1 MLPQNRT
8 RPTVG
13 PRIKAHTLRFLRMI
27 ATWMLIF
34 VAFVCHPEWMR
45 DSRRFLIHSI
55 ETKADQVPEP
65 WGARLEI
72 IERIWRG
79 DLDSDRLHDSL
90 AAVAT
95 VVFGIALLIG
105 AVVMF
110 VVYLV

>member
-1 MLPQNRT
+1 
-8 RPTVG
+8 
-13 PRIKAHTLRFLRMI
+13 MI

-79 DLDSDRLHDSL
+79 DLHSDRLHDSL
-90 AAVAT
+90 AAVNHPGT
-95 VVFGIALLIG
+95 VPFRALSRERRSRIR
-105 AVVMF
+105 
-110 VVYLV
+110 